1 MRMFLHRLL
10 YFNTCFLIGG
20 TICEGFRGAALL
32 GSIPLGTD
40 RLSDPKSTLSNL
52 LSLFCACNSRCELF
66 CHYHSI
72 STMMGSKFLEQ

>member
-32 GSIPLGTD
+32 GSIPLGTGFQIQK
-40 RLSDPKSTLSNL
+40 PIISNL
-52 LSLFCACNSRCELF
+52 LSLFCACNSRCEFF

-72 STMMGSKFLEQ
+72 STMMGSKLLEQ